1 MPQTIT
7 YRGPRVLVGAF
18 AHLLREEG
26 AEFDQ
31 PREDRTELAEVAV
44 VAMEVRAGANVND
57 GTLDAIIGAAV
68 ARFKKRFGDDVA
80 SIEIAGDQDQRLS
93 WP

>member
-26 AEFDQ
+26 IEFDQ
-31 PREDRTELAEVAV
+31 PREDRTDVAQVAV
-44 VAMEVRAGANVND
+44 VVLEVRAGDDVLD
-57 GTLDAIIGAAV
+57 QTLDATIEAAV
-68 ARFKKRFGDDVA
+68 GRFKKRFGDDAA
-80 SIEIAGDQDQRLS
+80 SVEIADAEDQ
-93 WP
+93 P

>member
-7 YRGPRVLVGAF
+7 YRGPRVLVGAL

-26 AEFDQ
+26 IEFDQ
-31 PREDRTELAEVAV
+31 PREDRTDVLAVAV
-44 VAMEVRAGANVND
+44 VVLAVRAGD
-57 GTLDAIIGAAV
+57 KMLDPSLDAMIDAAV

-80 SIEIAGDQDQRLS
+80 SVEIADDEDQG
-93 WP
+93 

>member
-7 YRGPRVLVGAF
+7 YRGPRVLVGAL

-26 AEFDQ
+26 LEFDQ

-44 VAMEVRAGANVND
+44 VVMAVRAGDTVPD
-57 GTLDAIIGAAV
+57 RTLDAMIEAAV
-68 ARFKKRFGDDVA
+68 ARFKKRFGDDAA
-80 SIEIAGDQDQRLS
+80 SVEITDDEDQ
-93 WP
+93 P